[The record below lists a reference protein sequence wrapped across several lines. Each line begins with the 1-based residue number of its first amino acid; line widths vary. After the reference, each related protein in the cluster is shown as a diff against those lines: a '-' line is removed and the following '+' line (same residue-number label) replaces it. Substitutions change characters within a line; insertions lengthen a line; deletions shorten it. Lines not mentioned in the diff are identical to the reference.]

1 MGSVRI
7 LVAQLLRKMFEI
19 FNGDTKVCS
28 IALVDIETSQDIAPI
43 QAKFLTDN
51 KDLINEFRYYYCT
64 TPGSFGKCMGDA
76 LATNPPNW
84 GLSDFDNLEKILK
97 GFPKPWRVAVGDRPK
112 HDPFIPPDNG
122 AIY

>member
-1 MGSVRI
+1 
-7 LVAQLLRKMFEI
+7 MFEV

-76 LATNPPNW
+76 LATNPPTW
-84 GLSDFDNLEKILK
+84 GLSDFDNLEKILTT
-97 GFPKPWRVAVGDRPK
+97 FPKPWRIEVGDRPK

>member
-1 MGSVRI
+1 MDSARI
-7 LVAQLLRKMFEI
+7 LVSQFLPKMFEI
-19 FNGDTKVCS
+19 SNGATKVCLIS
-28 IALVDIETSQDIAPI
+28 LADVETSQDIAPI
-43 QAKFLTDN
+43 KAEFSTDN

-76 LATNPPNW
+76 LAKSPPNW
-84 GLSDFDNLEKILK
+84 GLSDFDNLEKILTN
-97 GFPKPWRVAVGDRPK
+97 FPKPWRVKVGDRPK